1 MDNSSNNNNN
11 SSNSNSRLSSLFLKY
26 NRNRPDKTLP
36 VLKTDKDLEAE
47 GLARLSIDLPG
58 PQATDE
64 DGHTRALGSSPS
76 TSEIAHAF
84 ASRAECAGS
93 STLHRTKLDDHGGF
107 ANRHS
112 VGFDVPGAVHT
123 IITPKLKTE
132 RQIDSK
138 LVVVMVGLPARGKSY
153 IVKKLRRYLN
163 WLQYETKVFNVG
175 NLRRVKA
182 SHQSDQSADFFNP
195 DNKDG
200 NKIRDEL
207 AMMVLDQL
215 IDWLQSGGRVA
226 IHDATNSTV
235 QRRKVLI
242 ERLQQEPDIKVL
254 ILESVCTDKR
264 VLERNFRLKLSGPD
278 YKDKDAAEAL
288 SDFRHRVAN
297 YERAYEPVGDWEE
310 DHDIQ
315 YCKLVNVG
323 KKVIAYNISGYLS
336 GQCIFY
342 LMNFNLAERQIF
354 VTRHGESEDNLT
366 GRIGGDASL
375 SAKGLRFSKALARF
389 VKDRRIT
396 FALDLARRKIQ
407 EEKESKDPLKD
418 SDDEDQETEH
428 EEHKTEKKVRATAE
442 AISNS
447 QFTIWTSMLK
457 RSMETAQSFDPDEYD
472 IKHIRFLNE
481 INSGSREGMTYEEI
495 KAQFPNE
502 FKARQEN
509 KLYYRYPGM
518 GGESYID
525 VIHRLQ
531 SMIIELERMSQSCL
545 IITHRVVL
553 RILLS
558 YLLEWSQTDTPHM
571 LVPIHTVY
579 ELRPKPYGVELTTW
593 CYDDDADDFKELK
606 EDGAQE

>member
-1 MDNSSNNNNN
+1 MENNTSNNTLHN
-11 SSNSNSRLSSLFLKY
+11 LFLKY

-47 GLARLSIDLPG
+47 GLARLSIDLSTT
-58 PQATDE
+58 QVTDE
-64 DGHTRALGSSPS
+64 VDHTHTLGSSPS

-84 ASRAECAGS
+84 ASRAEGA
-93 STLHRTKLDDHGGF
+93 STVALQRTKLDDHGGF

-138 LVVVMVGLPARGKSY
+138 LVVVMGKSQH
-153 IVKKLRRYLN
+153 VCVLRYLN

-175 NLRRVKA
+175 NLRRVNKA
-182 SHQSDQSADFFNP
+182 SQQLDQSANFFDP

-215 IDWLQSGGRVA
+215 IEWLRSGGRVA

-235 QRRKVLI
+235 QRRKILI
-242 ERLQQEPDIKVL
+242 DRLQQEPDIKVL
-254 ILESVCTDKR
+254 ILESVCTDKK

-278 YKDKDAAEAL
+278 YKDKDPAKAL

-354 VTRHGESEDNLT
+354 VTRHGESQDNLT

-375 SAKGLRFSKALARF
+375 SPKGRRFSKALARF
-389 VKDRRIT
+389 VKERRVT
-396 FALDLARRKIQ
+396 FALDLARRRIQ
-407 EEKESKDPLKD
+407 EEKESKDPLRD
-418 SDDEDQETEH
+418 SDDEDQAADEL

-495 KAQFPNE
+495 KSQFPNE
-502 FKARQEN
+502 FQARQDN

-593 CYDDDADDFKELK
+593 CYDEDADDFKELK
-606 EDGAQE
+606 EDAAQEQ

>member
-1 MDNSSNNNNN
+1 MENN
-11 SSNSNSRLSSLFLKY
+11 SSNDKSSINRLFSKY
-26 NRNRPDKTLP
+26 NRNRRNRPLP

-47 GLARLSIDLPG
+47 GLARLSIDLPNF
-58 PQATDE
+58 QVTDE
-64 DGHTRALGSSPS
+64 ADHPLTSSPS

-84 ASRAECAGS
+84 VSRTEGAPAPAF
-93 STLHRTKLDDHGGF
+93 HRPKLDEHGGF

-112 VGFDVPGAVHT
+112 IGFDVPGAVHT
-123 IITPKLKTE
+123 IVTPKLKTE

-175 NLRRVKA
+175 NLRRVNKA
-182 SHQSDQSADFFNP
+182 SQQLDQSANFFDP

-207 AMMVLDQL
+207 AIMVLDQL
-215 IDWLQSGGRVA
+215 IDWLRTGGRVA
-226 IHDATNSTV
+226 IHDATNSTI
-235 QRRKVLI
+235 QRRKLLI
-242 ERLQQEPDIKVL
+242 DRLQQEPDIKVL
-254 ILESVCTDKR
+254 ILESVCTDKT

-278 YKDKDAAEAL
+278 YKDKDPAKAL

-336 GQCIFY
+336 GQY
-342 LMNFNLAERQIF
+342 SLDSLLLLSLERQIF
-354 VTRHGESEDNLT
+354 VTRHGESEDNIT
-366 GRIGGDASL
+366 GRIGGDAPL
-375 SAKGLRFSKALARF
+375 SAKGRKFSKALARF
-389 VKDRRIT
+389 VKERRIA
-396 FALDLARRKIQ
+396 FALDLARRKIR

-418 SDDEDQETEH
+418 SDDEEQVTEQ
-428 EEHKTEKKVRATAE
+428 EHKEEKKVRATAE

-495 KAQFPNE
+495 KSQFPTE
-502 FKARQEN
+502 FQARQDN

-518 GGESYID
+518 GGESYLD

-531 SMIIELERMSQSCL
+531 SMIIELERMNQSCL
-545 IITHRVVL
+545 IVTHRVVL
-553 RILLS
+553 RILLG
-558 YLLEWSQTDTPHM
+558 YLLEWSQTQMPHM

-579 ELRPKPYGVELTTW
+579 ELRPKPYGVELTSW
-593 CYDDDADDFKELK
+593 CYDEEADDFKELK
-606 EDGAQE
+606 EDAHQE